1 MLFPSPHPLP
11 LLCLRRGC
19 ISVSLCAPIARAQ
32 QCAHAAGL
40 LDNFAL
46 SDELLVKETFASF
59 LLQCMHKRGDPHLK
73 NFFETAIDP
82 SGEPNFS
89 GKDNGCFYFKP
100 RGNDPSIC
108 GFLVHSLT
116 DTEVPIGAG
125 DQMKL
130 PMSTVIA
137 DNWSDYHAYII
148 ILGSKHYCFKIF
160 SGTSLKLKKPGKK
173 DFAEAAEEVLRKT
186 RATKSLHTVELD
198 SSLQSVAKRRRPVTP
213 PKAAGVVAASVSA
226 ASSPPQAEPPTP
238 PQAKASAPSAC
249 EGTGAQEFFG
259 RRAARRGGP
268 LSPPDLGAS
277 QLLGMSES
285 QQSSARGL
293 DRPRSIRV
301 PHNSCAKFIARTV
314 ARLLWGLVRVIS
326 GTIPIAHAYMHCW
339 RCCRC
344 CGVSAGVGLPL
355 SATHAVG
362 E

>member
-1 MLFPSPHPLP
+1 MGPHVVPPHPLP

-32 QCAHAAGL
+32 QCAHTAGL

-73 NFFETAIDP
+73 NFETAIDP

-137 DNWSDYHAYII
+137 DNWSDYHACII
-148 ILGSKHYCFKIF
+148 ILGSKHYCFKMF

-198 SSLQSVAKRRRPVTP
+198 SSLQSVAKRRRPVNP

-238 PQAKASAPSAC
+238 PQAKASAPSAALAKAP
-249 EGTGAQEFFG
+249 GPKSSSGAAPPAGAG
-259 RRAARRGGP
+259 R
-268 LSPPDLGAS
+268 
-277 QLLGMSES
+277 
-285 QQSSARGL
+285 
-293 DRPRSIRV
+293 
-301 PHNSCAKFIARTV
+301 
-314 ARLLWGLVRVIS
+314 
-326 GTIPIAHAYMHCW
+326 
-339 RCCRC
+339 
-344 CGVSAGVGLPL
+344 
-355 SATHAVG
+355 
-362 E
+362 